1 MGRKSRTKG
10 HGFERQVRNILQ
22 DAWDMQLERTPMS
35 GGWGKMKTGGD
46 ILGNDDFPFYIE
58 CRKQETWRLDQ
69 LFTVKGVL
77 WEWWEE
83 VKEKS
88 KLEERTPLLIF
99 SRNHAPIYVMSYTE
113 MIPFHGDLNDIPCFT
128 RDDAI
133 VLLLEHFVKECS
145 P

>member
-22 DAWDMQLERTPMS
+22 DAWEMRLERTPMS

-46 ILGNDDFPFYIE
+46 ILGNDDFPLYIE
-58 CRKQETWRLDQ
+58 CRKQEGWKLDQ
-69 LFTVKGVL
+69 LFKGKGVL
-77 WEWWEE
+77 WDWWEE

-88 KLEERTPLLIF
+88 KSEERTPIVVF
-99 SRNHAPIYVMSYTE
+99 SRNHAPIYVMCYSL
-113 MIPFHGDLNDIPCFT
+113 MIPFRGEVDNIPCFT
-128 RDDAI
+128 SHDAI
-133 VLLLEHFVKECS
+133 VVLLEHFVKEYH